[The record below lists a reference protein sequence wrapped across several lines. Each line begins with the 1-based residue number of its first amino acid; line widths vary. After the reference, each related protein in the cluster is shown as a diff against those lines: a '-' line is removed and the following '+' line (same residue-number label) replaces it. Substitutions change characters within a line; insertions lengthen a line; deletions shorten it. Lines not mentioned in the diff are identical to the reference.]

1 MNIKDI
7 LKWLFSDNRSLLLLG
22 LQIIIA
28 LNEFI
33 FSIYFTYFL
42 TSFYHSSHYEYLLK
56 PIYFFPGI
64 LVYIILSISLTFYSN
79 KISFNIIIHYVDK
92 LMSNFFNQYNNLVT
106 KEKSFISNLFSG
118 ETYRLVDK
126 IYMPVFFIL
135 SKSIIIIL
143 ISSYLMIY
151 FTKLFIFTSLFFILF
166 GLLFSKTFSKRLK
179 FYGNKITEN
188 NSQRHDLIS
197 ELWGN
202 NLNIKLFNLS
212 NLFSNRV
219 YANSVSTV
227 KSRSVLNTLN
237 STPRILIESLFV
249 VFLFSVFNYYE
260 KNRISELII
269 FFLLLIRMLPYL
281 NSFYYYIL
289 EIKSNINILDH
300 FNALEKEMDSN
311 KLFKYTTTNKSEISL
326 KNIKLQFKNK
336 QLSYDNINIELGKHY
351 CVIGESGKGKTTLL
365 LILAACL
372 KPTSGEFGVLNINFN
387 QNVSLC
393 LQNSSI
399 FNSSILSNIVCGF
412 ELDRN
417 RLSLIYHIC
426 ELDDICNLE
435 EIGNTYIL
443 NNGNNL
449 SGGQIQRLSIARSL
463 YKNCDFYFFD
473 ESTSSISE
481 DQQNRIIEKLLEFLQ
496 DKTVVMVAHR
506 KSLIDKFKNYISL

>member
-1 MNIKDI
+1 MSIRKI
-7 LKWLFSDNRSLLLLG
+7 LIWLFKHKRSFLLLG

-28 LNEFI
+28 LNEFV
-33 FSIYFTYFL
+33 FSIYLTYFL
-42 TSFYHSSHYEYLLK
+42 TSFYRSGQYEYILK
-56 PIYFFPGI
+56 SIYFFPFVLI
-64 LVYIILSISLTFYSN
+64 YLLLSISLTYYSN
-79 KISFNIIIHYVDK
+79 KISFNIIIQYVDK
-92 LMSNFFNQYNNLVT
+92 LMSNFFNHYNNLVT

-143 ISSYLMIY
+143 ISSYLLIY

-166 GLLFSKTFSKRLK
+166 GFLFSKIFSKKLK
-179 FYGNKITEN
+179 YYGNRITDN

-212 NLFSNRV
+212 EFYSNKV
-219 YANSVSTV
+219 FVNSVSTV
-227 KSRSVLNTLN
+227 NSRSVLNTLN

-260 KNRISELII
+260 KDRISELII

-289 EIKSNINILDH
+289 EIKSNINILNH
-300 FNALEKEMDSN
+300 FNSLENELDSN
-311 KLFKYTTTNKSEISL
+311 KIFKNTITNKSEISL
-326 KNIKLQFKNK
+326 NNIKLEFKKK
-336 QLSYDNINIELGKHY
+336 QLFYNKIHIELGKHY
-351 CVIGESGKGKTTLL
+351 CVIGESGKGKTSLL
-365 LILAACL
+365 LVLAACL
-372 KPTSGEFGVLNINFN
+372 KPISGDFGVPNINFS

-399 FNSSILSNIVCGF
+399 FNSSIFSNIVCGF

-417 RLSLIYHIC
+417 RLSLIYNIC
-426 ELDDICNLE
+426 ELHDICDIE
-435 EIGNTYIL
+435 EIENIYIY

-481 DQQNRIIEKLLEFLQ
+481 DQQNRIIDKLLVFLQ